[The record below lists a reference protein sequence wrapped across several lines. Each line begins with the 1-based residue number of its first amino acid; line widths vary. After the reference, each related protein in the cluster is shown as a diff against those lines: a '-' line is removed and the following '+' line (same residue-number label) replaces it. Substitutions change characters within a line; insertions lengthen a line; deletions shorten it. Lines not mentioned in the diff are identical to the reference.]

1 MRTIADAM
9 EKTYRGMLSKID
21 SNSRNSRKIIFIPV
35 KNQNLQKLMS
45 HCRLTNL
52 FRLYVHSFKADTL
65 DLLTVAKEF
74 VCVNS
79 RRMTY
84 FANFNSL

>member
-35 KNQNLQKLMS
+35 KNQNL
-45 HCRLTNL
+45 LT
-52 FRLYVHSFKADTL
+52 KID
-65 DLLTVAKEF
+65 E
-74 VCVNS
+74 
-79 RRMTY
+79 
-84 FANFNSL
+84 SLQAY